1 MVNYASGQCALS
13 AKSLCVRL
21 PIGPRPC
28 HYAVRYLATFTL
40 YSQIDI
46 WNVRRS
52 CQCLIDFI
60 RWPSKVRG
68 ATFFLHFWYQ
78 CGKERMCRI
87 MALTLLGVVSGHHI
101 ELVDGDISVTWLLVS
116 WVYLRFYQRHS
127 NGNSGDMAESFTFA
141 SFFPHSVQPFVGVVS
156 SVVFV
161 VLVKL
166 TAHSSL
172 KATCRLDRLR
182 PPCWGFI

>member
-1 MVNYASGQCALS
+1 MLVDNVHCPRSR
-13 AKSLCVRL
+13 CVRL

-52 CQCLIDFI
+52 CQCLIYFI